1 MECDATLPSSP
12 PQATMADLPELPPFD
27 LEQGFT
33 PLSPKSSSP
42 PPLFS
47 SDDSRESVDVT
58 NYQSPRI
65 FKNKRKG
72 AWWAN
77 GEAAHNEH
85 EPKKSKLSR
94 NFDSGVYMMS
104 DASESSES
112 FNNPDSCES
121 VALHRSPFAF
131 DGACDPEPKPRWCT
145 PTKSAFCQ
153 TLHAGLEKNE
163 EKYDWE
169 RLNLQDNEIEQIG
182 HLASVIRVP
191 PDAGTEV
198 PAEGA
203 YRSWDPKL
211 IVHLGEN
218 KLCRL
223 TPSLFSLRFLTFL
236 SLRKNGIKELP
247 QLIGQL
253 RALKTLDLSHNELT
267 CLPFEVLRLH
277 KPYGKL
283 HGLYTYNN
291 PMIHP
296 KSFPPSA
303 SSFLPA
309 DLPLDI
315 HLSPDQDK
323 HIELYNKLVKLY
335 HSLPSRDNT
344 HYVVAL
350 IRFCEHWINEYRE
363 KSADKVIAG
372 FYSHHPAVRVKP
384 EVRSSFVQTPIYI
397 ARSLVSYYDETG
409 NVVPLSAHFSSSTD
423 DGSPLIIDT
432 ERGAYGVPSAW
443 YSPPS
448 ISPVPSLL
456 TTSVHNALQKRQKFD
471 MTIQDILDMFDEDD
485 RPIPR
490 TASIIFSKAVANSLG
505 GYGEFRQ
512 CHVCKKD
519 YIIARAEWVE
529 FWVGGQYLLFPFK
542 ISVCS
547 WSCVPEEV
555 RKKPETELKF

>member
-12 PQATMADLPELPPFD
+12 PQATMADLPEFPPFD
-27 LEQGFT
+27 LEQGFA

-112 FNNPDSCES
+112 FNTPDNSES
-121 VALHRSPFAF
+121 IALHRSPFAF
-131 DGACDPEPKPRWCT
+131 DGACDPEPKPRWFT

-153 TLHAGLEKNE
+153 KLHAGLEKNVE
-163 EKYDWE
+163 IYNWE
-169 RLNLQDNEIEQIG
+169 RLNLQDHEIEQIG

-203 YRSWDPKL
+203 YRSLDPNL

-223 TPSLFSLRFLTFL
+223 TPSLFTLQFLTHLNL
-236 SLRKNGIKELP
+236 SNNRIKELP

-253 RALKTLDLSHNELT
+253 RELRSLNLTHNELT

-277 KPYGKL
+277 EPYGNL
-283 HGLYTYNN
+283 GSVHTYNN
-291 PMIHP
+291 PMIRP
-296 KSFPPSA
+296 KSCDI
-303 SSFLPA
+303 FLPA
-309 DLPLDI
+309 RLPLEF
-315 HLSPDQDK
+315 HLPHDDRS
-323 HIELYNKLVKLY
+323 
-335 HSLPSRDNT
+335 DNT
-344 HYVVAL
+344 HYDVAL
-350 IRFCEHWINEYRE
+350 IRAYEYWINEHKAE
-363 KSADKVIAG
+363 SAGKVTAG

-384 EVRSSFVQTPIYI
+384 GVSESNTRIPVYI

-409 NVVPLSAHFSSSTD
+409 NVLPLSARLPSSTD
-423 DGSPLIIDT
+423 EETPCIIDT
-432 ERGAYGVPSAW
+432 EGGAYGVPSAW

-448 ISPVPSLL
+448 VSPVPSLV
-456 TTSVHNALQKRQKFD
+456 TTSINSVLHKRHNDD
-471 MTIQDILDMFDEDD
+471 MTIQDILSMFKKD
-485 RPIPR
+485 RPMPR
-490 TASIIFSKAVANSLG
+490 TASIIFSKAIANAFG
-505 GYGEFRQ
+505 GYSEFRQ

-519 YIIARAEWVE
+519 YIIPRAEWVE
-529 FWVGGQYLLFPFK
+529 FWWGLDFRLYPFK

-555 RKKPETELKF
+555 RKKPEKELTF